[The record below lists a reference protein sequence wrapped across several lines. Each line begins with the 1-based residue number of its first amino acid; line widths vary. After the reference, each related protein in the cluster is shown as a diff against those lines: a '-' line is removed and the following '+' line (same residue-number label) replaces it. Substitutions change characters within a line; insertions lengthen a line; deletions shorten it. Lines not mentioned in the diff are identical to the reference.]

1 MLIHH
6 FNNRYCI
13 SLLLV
18 LILFFIFFNYSRS
31 DAYDSYID
39 FSKGEPLPHEE
50 EASPNVTIEDWRFFS
65 NYIGKRLSYV
75 LVFLYQ
81 IAARFFAKRI

>member
-1 MLIHH
+1 M
-6 FNNRYCI
+6 
-13 SLLLV
+13 
-18 LILFFIFFNYSRS
+18 
-31 DAYDSYID
+31 
-39 FSKGEPLPHEE
+39 PHEE